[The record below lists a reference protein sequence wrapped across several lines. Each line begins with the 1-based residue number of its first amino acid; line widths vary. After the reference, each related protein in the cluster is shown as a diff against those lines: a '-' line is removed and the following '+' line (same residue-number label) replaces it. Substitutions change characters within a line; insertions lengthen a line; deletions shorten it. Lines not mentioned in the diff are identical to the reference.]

1 MARLNNRNTNAKS
14 KVAIKATDSV
24 GANHKGALG
33 SIKTP
38 KSELFLL
45 GVSSFNEDKFYETV
59 CETNK
64 RIAVLTDAVLKEA
77 DGPTWL
83 YDFVKYLRSTA
94 NMRTISIVI
103 ALETASNMLKAG
115 IPGGRQIVNVALQ
128 RADEPG
134 EAIAYWHSKYGR
146 KIPAAV
152 KRGIADAVVRLYN
165 EYSVLKYD
173 SASNAYRFADVIQLV
188 HPNPQDATQ
197 SAVFNLALNR
207 RYGNNSSIELLSKS
221 EARSGV
227 TGTELRDMA
236 NEGTLTAYVRKAG
249 LTWESVSGR
258 IVGGM
263 DAKVWEQ
270 LIPTMGYM
278 ATLRNLRNFI
288 EAGVSVEVLDSVAKR
303 ISDKDQVAKS
313 KQLPFRFYSAYKA
326 TSSSDQFKLAIG
338 RAFDA
343 SVQNVPSLP
352 GRTLVLVDMSG
363 SMYWDHSKHSGANLA
378 ETAALFGVAVAQRA
392 DNANLVTFGTTS
404 REHKFSSTESSLSLV
419 NRIDSG
425 LGGTDIN
432 AALDLHF
439 NGQDRV
445 IVITDDQ
452 YSAPLKTD
460 GKTPFYIWN
469 LAGYRVG
476 SKTDS
481 NITYIGGGLSDASF
495 KTVPLIEAAR
505 DSNWPWEQ

>member
-1 MARLNNRNTNAKS
+1 MAKLNGAGTRAKPTS
-14 KVAIKATDSV
+14 AVKAVKATAKNHN
-24 GANHKGALG
+24 GAKGNLRTA
-33 SIKTP
+33 

-45 GVSSFNEDKFYETV
+45 GVSSFNEGKFYETV
-59 CETNK
+59 AEQHK
-64 RIAVLTDAVLKEA
+64 RICVLVNSVLDEA
-77 DGPTWL
+77 DGYFWL
-83 YDFVKYLRSTA
+83 YQFAKYLRNEA
-94 NMRTISIVI
+94 NIRTTSIIVAI
-103 ALETASNMLKAG
+103 ETAKAMIDRQ
-115 IPGGRQIVNVALQ
+115 IPGGRGIVNVALQ

-173 SASNAYRFADVIQLV
+173 SAKNAYRFADVIQLV
-188 HPNPQDATQ
+188 HPNPQDAMQ

-207 RYGNNSSIELLSKS
+207 RYGNDSQIELLSKS
-221 EARSGV
+221 KARAGV
-227 TGTELRDMA
+227 TGAELRNMA
-236 NEGTLTAYVRKAG
+236 NEGTLTEYVRKTG

-258 IVGGM
+258 IIGGM

-404 REHKFSSTESSLSLV
+404 SEHKFNPTESSLSLV
-419 NRIDSG
+419 NRIDSD
-425 LGGTDIN
+425 LGGTNIN

-445 IVITDDQ
+445 IVITDEQ
-452 YSAPLKTD
+452 YGAPLNTD